1 MKDYREKAEQL
12 IKYLGGAANIT
23 TVTNCMTR
31 VRVTVLDESLVSEQQ
46 LKGMEDVMGI
56 VHDRALSYEIVVG
69 PGKSRK
75 YADECHELG
84 LETSNTANARAA
96 IVHTDD
102 DWQKNKEELQ
112 GRKKGGRIKAALKV
126 FGDIFVPLIPGIIT
140 AGLCAGFAALI
151 TQAVPDYDH
160 IKVWNIIYN
169 LLTLF
174 NISFMTYLTAWAGYR
189 AAERFGATPI
199 IGGMLGMITSLDGI
213 NTIAQLLGL
222 YDENNPLSS
231 ILRSGKGGVLA
242 VIAGVFLLSIVEKK
256 IRARMP
262 ESVDIIF
269 TPLLSLM
276 ICAIPYILVIM
287 PMFGFVS
294 SGIVWVFSQLCLST
308 SIVVRMI
315 AGYVSAAL
323 FLPLVA
329 AGMHHGMV
337 ALYSVQLQ
345 EIGYITL
352 YPALAMAGAGQVGAA
367 IALWIKAKRVGNKDL
382 CSIIAGALPAGFLGI
397 GEPLIYGVTLPL
409 GKPFITAGL
418 GAGFGGALVMAME
431 VASTTWGPSGI
442 LGIFVMTEGPCGAVK
457 SVLIYVAG
465 LCISYVCSFII
476 TSIFYNERE
485 LLPEEDEAIAS
496 DLPDQPSVSPDALLT
511 GDFRTVRHG
520 ETILLGK
527 SSGELLTGFDYIIT
541 DPVGLHARPAAGL
554 AKLAGQY
561 DCALTLSANGKTASA
576 KDLVEIMKL
585 GAAKGTVLSVSAE
598 GPDAQAALQAVK
610 QYLVQRL

>member
-56 VHDRALSYEIVVG
+56 VHDRDFSYEIVVG

-84 LETSNTANARAA
+84 LEASNTANAHAA

-102 DWQKNKEELQ
+102 DWRKNKEELQ

-160 IKVWNIIYN
+160 IKAWNIIYN

-527 SSGELLTGFDYIIT
+527 SSGELLTGFDYSIT
-541 DPVGLHARPAAGL
+541 DPVGLHARPAARL

-561 DCALTLSANGKTASA
+561 DCAVTLSANGKTASA

>member
-31 VRVTVLDESLVSEQQ
+31 VRVTVLDESLVREQQ

-160 IKVWNIIYN
+160 IKVWSIIYN

-476 TSIFYNERE
+476 TSI
-485 LLPEEDEAIAS
+485 
-496 DLPDQPSVSPDALLT
+496 PDRA
-511 GDFRTVRHG
+511 
-520 ETILLGK
+520 
-527 SSGELLTGFDYIIT
+527 
-541 DPVGLHARPAAGL
+541 AR
-554 AKLAGQY
+554 
-561 DCALTLSANGKTASA
+561 
-576 KDLVEIMKL
+576 
-585 GAAKGTVLSVSAE
+585 
-598 GPDAQAALQAVK
+598 
-610 QYLVQRL
+610 